1 MKLYIDCMIIL
12 CIFNT
17 IVHSEMCEFKS
28 IDENIYNDIL
38 FDRHY
43 DNNPGDYIHINSIE
57 NRPPL
62 GNPEYQID
70 MHNFSELMTKT
81 KKEKY
86 FGVFSYGCSS
96 IHPHC
101 YLYVYK
107 NFGILYTRPDN
118 PNWYRDESH
127 IFIHNLP
134 NHILFVLKY
143 TRVPNIVPLLDLYKT
158 NPKYFNQNYS
168 ASYNICKSKIN
179 IMVENRSNEIVEVK
193 IKELIT
199 IILYSFVLGFIIIIF
214 SIIIFNYI
222 YKKQREIIFYEI

>member
-43 DNNPGDYIHINSIE
+43 DNNPGDYIHFNSIE
-57 NRPPL
+57 NIPL
-62 GNPEYQID
+62 LGKLEYKID
-70 MHNFSELMTKT
+70 MHDFSELITKT

-86 FGVFSYGCSS
+86 FSAQYGCSS
-96 IHPHC
+96 NGQY

-107 NFGILYTRPDN
+107 DFGIIYMRTSN
-118 PNWYRDESH
+118 PQWYRDESQV
-127 IFIHNLP
+127 FIHNLP

-143 TRVPNIVPLLDLYKT
+143 AGAQNIDQLLDLYKT
-158 NPKYFNQNYS
+158 NPEYFNQNYS

-179 IMVENRSNEIVEVK
+179 IMVENRSNEIAEVK

-199 IILYSFVLGFIIIIF
+199 IILYSFVLGFIIIF

-222 YKKQREIIFYEI
+222 YKKQRDIIFYEI

>member
-43 DNNPGDYIHINSIE
+43 DNNPGDYIHFNSIE
-57 NRPPL
+57 NIPPL

-70 MHNFSELMTKT
+70 MHNFSELITKT

-86 FGVFSYGCSS
+86 FVVSSYGCSS
-96 IHPHC
+96 NGQY

-107 NFGILYTRPDN
+107 NFGILYRRPSN
-118 PNWYRDESH
+118 SQWYRDESQ

-143 TRVPNIVPLLDLYKT
+143 AGAQTIVKLLDLYKT
-158 NPKYFNQNYS
+158 NPEYFNQNYS

-179 IMVENRSNEIVEVK
+179 IMVENRSNEIAEVK

-199 IILYSFVLGFIIIIF
+199 IILYSFVLGFIIIF

-222 YKKQREIIFYEI
+222 YKKQRDIIFYGI